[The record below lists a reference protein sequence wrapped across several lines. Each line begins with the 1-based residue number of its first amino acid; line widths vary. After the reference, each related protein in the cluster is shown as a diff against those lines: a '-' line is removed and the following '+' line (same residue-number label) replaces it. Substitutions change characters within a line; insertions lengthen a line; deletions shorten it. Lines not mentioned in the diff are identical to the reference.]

1 MAEQLIKDIPVL
13 PRTPVE
19 LERIP
24 LVRNQRSP
32 GWLSDAIAGIV
43 EGKTPRWWWIAF
55 TISFTIMV
63 VCFSCITYLL
73 STGVGVWGLM
83 IPVGWAWDITNF
95 VFWIGIGHAGTLIS
109 AILFLLRQRW
119 RTS

>member
-13 PRTPVE
+13 PQTPPE

-24 LVRNQRSP
+24 LVRNQRNL

-43 EGKTPRWWWIAF
+43 EGKTPRWWKIAF

-63 VCFSCITYLL
+63 VCFSMITYLM
-73 STGVGVWGLM
+73 STGVGVWGVRH
-83 IPVGWAWDITNF
+83 PVMWG
-95 VFWIGIGHAGTLIS
+95 
-109 AILFLLRQRW
+109 
-119 RTS
+119 